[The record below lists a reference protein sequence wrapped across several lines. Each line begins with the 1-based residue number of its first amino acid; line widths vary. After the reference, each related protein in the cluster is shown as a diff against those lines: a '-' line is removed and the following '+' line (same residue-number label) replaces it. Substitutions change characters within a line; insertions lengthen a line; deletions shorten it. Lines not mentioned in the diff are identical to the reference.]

1 MARRAP
7 ASLSDGPRVVAIGGG
22 HGLAA
27 TLKALRRIT
36 NDITAVVGVSDDGG
50 SSGRLR
56 AEFGVLPPGDL
67 RMALAALCSDDTW
80 GRTWQDV
87 IQHRFAGDGPLAG
100 HSMGN
105 LLITALWQRSGDAVQ
120 GLEWVAALL
129 EAQGRVLP
137 TSTVP
142 LEIVADVLTA
152 DATVVEIR
160 GQVAVATA
168 RGEITAV
175 RLEPPN
181 AAACPEALE
190 AIDTADAIILGPGSW
205 YTSVLAPLALTGLR
219 EAVQRAP
226 GRRVL
231 IANLDPRSDQETAG
245 ISMAGQ
251 LRAVHAIAPGL
262 RFDAV
267 IVDPL
272 HVGEL
277 ASVEAAAK
285 ELGALVH
292 TAALASHDGGHGGQH
307 DPDRLAIALREVLA

>member
-1 MARRAP
+1 MARRIP
-7 ASLSDGPRVVAIGGG
+7 SSLVDGPQVVAIGGG

-27 TLKALRRIT
+27 TLTALRRVT
-36 NDITAVVGVSDDGG
+36 SDITAIVGVSDDGG

-80 GRTWQDV
+80 GRTWQEV
-87 IQHRFAGDGPLAG
+87 IQHRFGGDGELAG
-100 HSMGN
+100 HSLGN

-142 LEIVADVLTA
+142 LEIVADVRTGGRM
-152 DATVVEIR
+152 TEMR

-168 RGEITAV
+168 EGEIAAV
-175 RLEPPN
+175 RIEPADAP
-181 AAACPEALE
+181 ACPEAIE
-190 AIDTADAIILGPGSW
+190 AVGAADAIVLGPGSW
-205 YTSVLAPLALTGLR
+205 YTSVLAPLALTELR
-219 EAVQRAP
+219 EAVTAAR

-231 IANLDPRSDQETAG
+231 IANLDPRLDAETVG
-245 ISMAGQ
+245 MSMSAQ
-251 LRAVHAIAPGL
+251 LRAVRAIAPGITV
-262 RFDAV
+262 DAV
-267 IVDPL
+267 ILDPR
-272 HVGEL
+272 HAGDL

-285 ELGALVH
+285 ELGAVIE
-292 TAALASHDGGHGGQH
+292 AAPLSHAGGGHPGQH
-307 DPDRLAIALREVLA
+307 DPDRLAIALRAVLG